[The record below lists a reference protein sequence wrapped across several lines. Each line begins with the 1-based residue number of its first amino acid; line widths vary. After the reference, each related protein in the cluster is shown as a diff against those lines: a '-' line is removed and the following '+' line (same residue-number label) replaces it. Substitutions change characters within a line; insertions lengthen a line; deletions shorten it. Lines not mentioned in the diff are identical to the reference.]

1 MFTQIWN
8 SKCHSVSNPLNT
20 NLREIVGALQ
30 FWIWSDEHTIVQFC
44 SGLSSKYISTGY
56 HITKKTEKATIAEE
70 RAPFLQF
77 NTSWKVVICNGFYHF
92 HLWMVSSKQIS
103 SRGLLHVEFSISS
116 IFGLIYESFT
126 NFIEIYL
133 FIYLLRK
140 SVFQKSHVRPLWT
153 VHGHVKDQDSSNLH
167 NAYCL
172 YCKAFITASALE
184 SFFFSLWQDTLSQ
197 WKKSLPQFWSWRR

>member
-56 HITKKTEKATIAEE
+56 HITKKTEKAMIAEE

-103 SRGLLHVEFSISS
+103 SRGLLVHVEFSISS

-126 NFIEIYL
+126 NFIEIYI

-140 SVFQKSHVRPLWT
+140 SVLHHTSLNF
-153 VHGHVKDQDSSNLH
+153 VHTIKHISKVSCS
-167 NAYCL
+167 
-172 YCKAFITASALE
+172 SALD
-184 SFFFSLWQDTLSQ
+184 SAWTCQGSGQQQSSQ
-197 WKKSLPQFWSWRR
+197 RVLFVL

>member
-77 NTSWKVVICNGFYHF
+77 NTSWKAVICNGFYHF

-103 SRGLLHVEFSISS
+103 SREAWYMLNLLSRPSLGWFMN
-116 IFGLIYESFT
+116 LLPTLLKY
-126 NFIEIYL
+126 IYL
-133 FIYLLRK
+133 SIYLG
-140 SVFQKSHVRPLWT
+140 SPYDIIQVWT
-153 VHGHVKDQDSSNLH
+153 L
-167 NAYCL
+167 
-172 YCKAFITASALE
+172 F
-184 SFFFSLWQDTLSQ
+184 TL
-197 WKKSLPQFWSWRR
+197 